1 MLEKIERISR
11 IKPAENDVSKRFDRK
26 NGYKDD
32 RNPKKRFS
40 NALQEAVDKKET
52 DEAATVLLSPAS
64 VAASVQL
71 NNTPSHSLF
80 YLSGLS
86 LDQLVAESQ
95 MFV

>member
-1 MLEKIERISR
+1 MLEKIERIAR

-26 NGYKDD
+26 HGYKDE
-32 RNPKKRFS
+32 RNSKKKFS
-40 NALQEAVDKKET
+40 SALQNAVEKREQTNEAV
-52 DEAATVLLSPAS
+52 TVLLSPAS

-86 LDQLVAESQ
+86 LTQLVAES
-95 MFV
+95 